1 MAVGNYNW
9 NWGIF
14 SEPVSTGEPASY
26 LDWMLAG
33 LNNTMILALASSV
46 IALLLGIAMGVL
58 RCMPNRILASIGTVY
73 VAVFRNVP
81 VIVQLFAWYFVV
93 PEILPTGIGTWIKQ
107 LPSMTQMMTLSVMCL
122 GLYMG
127 ARVCEHIRAGIST
140 LPRGQLN
147 AATALGLTLSQ
158 AYRYVLMPVAL
169 RLAVPP
175 LTSEFVNVFKNS
187 AVVSTIGLLD
197 LSAQSQQL
205 AEYTG
210 QPYESFIAATL
221 IYIVINW
228 VVMIVMHQVERKTR
242 LHGYIGSK

>member
-1 MAVGNYNW
+1 MTGNYNW

-14 SEPVSTGEPASY
+14 LQPVSTGEPTNY
-26 LDWMLAG
+26 LGWLLAG
-33 LNNTMILALASSV
+33 LHNTVILALVSSV
-46 IALLLGIAMGVL
+46 IALLVGVAMGVM
-58 RCMPNRILASIGTVY
+58 RCAPNRALAAVGTVY

-93 PEILPTGIGTWIKQ
+93 PELLPAGIGTWIKQ
-107 LPSMTQMMTLSVMCL
+107 LPSMVQMMTLSVLCL
-122 GLYMG
+122 SLYMG
-127 ARVCEHIRAGIST
+127 ARVCEHIRSGIST
-140 LPRGQLN
+140 LPRGQLS
-147 AATALGLTLSQ
+147 AATALGLTLPQ
-158 AYRYVLMPVAL
+158 AYRHVLVPVAL

-205 AEYTG
+205 AEYTA
-210 QPYESFIAATL
+210 QPYESFLAATL
-221 IYIVINW
+221 IYVVINW
-228 VVMIVMHQVERKTR
+228 IVMIAMHQVERKVR